1 MVGATLEQRSLVTVV
16 GVQVTLEF
24 LSYMCMDS
32 ETFESRVQLMLAIQ
46 KSVPDIHEAIAID

>member
-32 ETFESRVQLMLAIQ
+32 ETFESRV
-46 KSVPDIHEAIAID
+46 